1 MSVSYRHRK
10 DQSGGLEIRI
20 SLTRLESESVG
31 RDAQLMAE
39 ILDSA
44 LWALG
49 MLRTGINS
57 RDQGD
62 PPPTP
67 GDWTACI
74 RGLDRLLPRVEGT
87 RDGVVRAY
95 TSAGGSL
102 EHLAH
107 AMNVDESMAQ
117 NHCIR
122 IQNESPGVWE
132 SWAATSATE
141 RSRPR

>member
-1 MSVSYRHRK
+1 MSVSCQHSE

-57 RDQGD
+57 RDRGA

-67 GDWTACI
+67 GDWSACI
-74 RGLDRLLPRVEGT
+74 RGLDRLPPRIEGT
-87 RDGVVRAY
+87 RDGVIRAY
-95 TSAGGSL
+95 ISAGGTP

-107 AMNVDESMAQ
+107 AMNVDDSTAR
-117 NHCIR
+117 NHCLR
-122 IQNESPGVWE
+122 IQNENPGVWE
-132 SWAATSATE
+132 AWATTSAPE